1 MLISKTIY
9 LKLIVFFIIIFLFLF
24 LPSGSWFGFWE
35 AWIYFIVFFAPT
47 LIITAY
53 FMKRDPELMER
64 RSKAE
69 EKEKNQKIF
78 QTISGSLFFIG
89 LLMIPSLDYRFNW
102 SNVPTYIVLLSNFI
116 VLLGFLIV
124 FFVFKENTYTSAII
138 EVAENQKVITTGP
151 YKLARHPM
159 YSGAVLVILFTP
171 LALGSWWGLI
181 PAIFI
186 TIFVIFRLLDEEK
199 VLLKELQGYDVYCQ
213 KTRYHLIP
221 FIW

>member
-1 MLISKTIY
+1 
-9 LKLIVFFIIIFLFLF
+9 
-24 LPSGSWFGFWE
+24 
-35 AWIYFIVFFAPT
+35 
-47 LIITAY
+47 
-53 FMKRDPELMER
+53 MER